1 MTNVTQCSINI
12 SMDSLIHTLLAT
24 GCIAVAFYAGRYF
37 TNHSLSEDMV
47 NIVMKNL
54 EKGGYIKTAV
64 DSDGEIEL
72 IPISEIIRE
81 DRIANSN

>member
-1 MTNVTQCSINI
+1 
-12 SMDSLIHTLLAT
+12 MDSLIHTLLAT
-24 GCIAVAFYAGRYF
+24 GCIAAAFYAGRYF
-37 TNHSLSEDMV
+37 TIHSLSEEMV
-47 NIVMKNL
+47 TFVMKSL

-64 DSDGEIEL
+64 DSDGEVEL

>member
-1 MTNVTQCSINI
+1 
-12 SMDSLIHTLLAT
+12 MDSLTHTLLAT
-24 GCIAVAFYAGRYF
+24 GCIAAAFYAGRYF
-37 TNHSLSEDMV
+37 TVQSLSEEMV
-47 NIVMKNL
+47 TFVMKSL

>member
-1 MTNVTQCSINI
+1 
-12 SMDSLIHTLLAT
+12 MDSLTHTLLAT
-24 GCIAVAFYAGRYF
+24 GCIAAAFYAGRYF
-37 TNHSLSEDMV
+37 TIHSLSEEMV
-47 NIVMKNL
+47 NFVMKNL

-64 DSDGEIEL
+64 DSDGEVEL

>member
-1 MTNVTQCSINI
+1 
-12 SMDSLIHTLLAT
+12 MDSLIHTLLAT

-37 TNHSLSEDMV
+37 TVQSLSEEMV
-47 NIVMKNL
+47 TFVMKSL

-64 DSDGEIEL
+64 DSDGEVEL

>member
-24 GCIAVAFYAGRYF
+24 GCIAAAFYAGRYF
-37 TNHSLSEDMV
+37 TIHSLSEDMV
-47 NIVMKNL
+47 NFVMKNL

-81 DRIANSN
+81 DRIAKSN

>member
-1 MTNVTQCSINI
+1 
-12 SMDSLIHTLLAT
+12 MDSLIHTLLAT

-37 TNHSLSEDMV
+37 TVQSLSEEMV
-47 NIVMKNL
+47 AFIMKKL
-54 EKGGYIKTAV
+54 ESGGYIKTTV

-81 DRIANSN
+81 DRIAKSN

>member
-1 MTNVTQCSINI
+1 
-12 SMDSLIHTLLAT
+12 MDSLTHTLLAT
-24 GCIAVAFYAGRYF
+24 GCIAAAFYAGRYF
-37 TNHSLSEDMV
+37 TIHSLSEEMV
-47 NIVMKNL
+47 TFVMKSL

-64 DSDGEIEL
+64 DSDGEVEL

>member
-1 MTNVTQCSINI
+1 
-12 SMDSLIHTLLAT
+12 MDSLIHTLLAT
-24 GCIAVAFYAGRYF
+24 GCIAAAFYAGRYF
-37 TNHSLSEDMV
+37 TIHSLSEDMV
-47 NIVMKNL
+47 NFVMKNL

>member
-1 MTNVTQCSINI
+1 
-12 SMDSLIHTLLAT
+12 MDILTHTLLAT
-24 GCIAVAFYAGRYF
+24 GCIAAAFYAGRYF
-37 TNHSLSEDMV
+37 TIHSLSEEMV
-47 NIVMKNL
+47 NFVMKNL

-64 DSDGEIEL
+64 DSDGEVEL